1 MNRHPSPESAPS
13 ADDLVTRLVGGLSAD
28 RLRQLAAA
36 RRATAPAAPAA
47 PEPAPGPVDV
57 TRPHALSFAQRRLWF
72 LDRMHPGAVTY
83 NMPVAYDITGELD
96 TAALRGALQLIQD
109 RHAALRT
116 RFLEQDGEG
125 VALVTAPAH
134 LALPQRDLTRLPV
147 ARREEAARD
156 VLRMAAQEPFDLR
169 EGPVFRVLL
178 VRLARTRHVLLSM
191 MHHIVSDGWSMAVYE
206 RELVANYTALHTGS
220 RPEPAAPPLG
230 YADHA
235 ARQLERSRGADF
247 RARVEDWRA
256 RLSPLPEPL
265 ELPTD
270 LPRPERPTGR
280 GGLVELTVPA
290 DLRDALRHYASS
302 RGASLAM
309 VMLGLLQYVLA
320 RQSGQDHVCVGMPVA
335 GREDRQSEAVIG
347 LFINLLPISARI
359 RPDTSLRTLLDQVRD
374 EALYSYAHQDVPFD
388 MLTEA
393 LDLPR
398 RLDRSPV
405 FQVLFAMQNTP
416 RQRTADDPAQPS
428 FRRREVPVGQAKFEL
443 SFEFGGDGDSD
454 GLWGTVEYS
463 TDLFTRD
470 TVVELG
476 DRYLTLLREAL
487 AAPDTAALDSLPF
500 VARDRLPGALGLED
514 PPDDLVVLPATAGA
528 CTAVTE
534 LTGPWSPDAWR
545 EAVGEARR
553 RHRSLRVR
561 ARSLTR
567 LRESALYTWTEPGEP
582 HVSVVP
588 DGQAPVADGP
598 AALLRATAVTAPTDA
613 HGDPAVGITLLRG
626 PGEGMYAV
634 LSGPA
639 TVWDEGTA
647 REVAEELGVRYRKLR
662 DGGSSQDSGSPRGD
676 GSAPVFAPLPATA
689 TPQVAPVVAAPS
701 LPLPPDA
708 GHTGRALSY
717 CVLTARQWQ
726 DLQHHSVGE
735 GITPARL
742 LSGLFGYLAGACSR
756 ATEPFAVYG
765 TGTDVSLPDIPLSDG
780 PITDGPVADC
790 LVADGLVLPWSDDG
804 VRGSV
809 ADTLRAWAAP
819 APAHHRAR
827 EAEEHAVRLEFA
839 LVPGP
844 TAPSV
849 WVASPVAP
857 GTARLRAEPLSD
869 GGLRLLLDDA
879 TGFLAGLRLPE
890 RLRGLTEALVTGDH
904 TAWEELPLVLPDEE
918 SLWHDVLNRAEIP
931 ARATASASSLTRL
944 FAEQVAARPHATAV
958 SHGPRS
964 LTYGVLAARVDA
976 VAGALRPALDRHKG
990 PRRVAVCAERGI
1002 DLIVS
1007 LLAVLRAGAAYVPL
1021 DPLFP
1026 AARTALIVAD
1036 AEPALVITEDA
1047 LRERFADAG
1056 VPVRTL
1062 AELESGAAPA
1072 PGPLPADQDPAYV
1085 IYTSGTTGRPK
1096 GVAVAHAHVVRLFG
1110 ATRHWFGFGSDDVWT
1125 LFHSYAFDFSVWEIW
1140 GALLHGGR
1148 LVVVDET
1155 VARDPARFLD
1165 LLAAEQVT
1173 FLNQTP
1179 SAFAQ
1184 LVREEA
1190 GRTEPPELA
1199 LRTVVFG
1206 GEALDFA
1213 ALRPWTD
1220 RHGLAAPELVNMYGI
1235 TETTVHVTHH
1245 RVTAA
1250 DLTGGRS
1257 VVGVPIPDLQT
1268 WVVDPHGRLLPPG
1281 VAGEL
1286 WVGGRGVALGYV
1298 RRPVLTAE
1306 RFVPDRLAREPL
1318 PGARLYRSGD
1328 LARLLPQGRLEYLG
1342 RIDHQVKIRGYR
1354 IELGEI
1360 EACLS
1365 AQPGVAERIVLAV
1378 GESSE
1383 NRQLVAWVVPAP
1395 GAVLDTDRL
1404 REALADRLP
1413 GYMVP
1418 ARFVVLDALPL
1429 TSNGKTDRRRLPLP
1443 EETAPDGH
1451 REPRTATERV
1461 LLGLWAEV
1469 LGRTAVAPDANF
1481 FHLGGHSMLAVRLAA
1496 LIRASFGADLPLSV
1510 LFTHQTPASLA
1521 AWLERQTR
1529 AEQSERVPS
1538 EPVLVPV
1545 RRAPDSSVVP
1555 LFAVHPGAGGVL
1567 CYQPLAEALGG
1578 DQPFYGI
1585 RCYGHQPGERPFET
1599 LAAMAEHYCA
1609 LVRRAHPT
1617 GPYRLI
1623 GHSLGGV
1630 VAWEMARRLQAEG
1643 HEVAL
1648 LALLDTYLPGALGET
1663 RSSPA
1668 LIVENLLG
1676 RPVDLADDDL
1686 VGLSDEEQVDAAL
1699 DRLARDSRGGPG
1711 GAGLDRPLLLRHLRM
1726 LKDNLR
1732 LCAEHPMDEGPPFRG
1747 PVLYA
1752 AARGNAAV
1760 ASVPELWRPYV
1771 DGTVNVVPVAGDH
1784 EGMLRAEGARD
1795 VAAAVVRGPV
1805 VLGAQAVDAQA
1816 IAPTHP
1822 KDAR

>member
-1 MNRHPSPESAPS
+1 MNRPTSPGSAPG
-13 ADDLVTRLVGGLSAD
+13 ADDLVNRLVGGLSAE

-36 RRATAPAAPAA
+36 RRANAPAASAA
-47 PEPAPGPVDV
+47 PAPAPGPGPVDV

-96 TAALRGALQLIQD
+96 TGALRDALQLIQD

-125 VALVTAPAH
+125 VASVTAPTY
-134 LALPQRDLTRLPV
+134 LALPLRDLSRLPV
-147 ARREEAARD
+147 DRREEAARD
-156 VLRMAAQEPFDLR
+156 VLRTAAQEPFDLR

-178 VRLARTRHVLLSM
+178 VRLDRTRHVLLSM
-191 MHHIVSDGWSMAVYE
+191 MHHIVSDGWSMAVFE
-206 RELVANYTALHTGS
+206 RELVADYAALRAGS
-220 RPEPAAPPLG
+220 GPEPAAPPLA

-247 RARVEDWRA
+247 RARVEEWRA

-265 ELPTD
+265 ELPVD

-290 DLRDALRHYASS
+290 DLRDALRQYASS

-309 VMLGLLQYVLA
+309 IMLGLLQYVLA
-320 RQSGQDHVCVGMPVA
+320 RQSGQNHVCVGIPVA
-335 GREDRQSEAVIG
+335 GREDRRSEAVIG
-347 LFINLLPISARI
+347 LFINLLPIAARI
-359 RPDTSLRTLLDQVRD
+359 GPDPSLRTLLDQVRD
-374 EALYSYAHQDVPFD
+374 EALYAYAHQDVPFD
-388 MLTEA
+388 VLTEA

-398 RLDRSPV
+398 RLDRAPV

-443 SFEFGGDGDSD
+443 SFEFGDADGG
-454 GLWGTVEYS
+454 GLWGAVEYS

-470 TVVELG
+470 TVVELA

-487 AAPDTAALDSLPF
+487 AAPDTVALDSLPF
-500 VARDRLPGALGLED
+500 VARDRLPGALGLTD
-514 PPDDLVVLPATAGA
+514 PPDDLVVLPATAGI
-528 CTAVTE
+528 CTAVVE
-534 LTGPWSPDAWR
+534 LDGPWSPAAWR

-553 RHRSLRVR
+553 RHRGLRVR

-588 DGQAPVADGP
+588 DGRAAVADGP
-598 AALLRATAVTAPTDA
+598 AALLRGTAVTAPADA
-613 HGDPAVGITLLRG
+613 DGGLAVGITLLRG

-647 REVAEELGVRYRKLR
+647 RQVAEELGPRYRELR
-662 DGGSSQDSGSPRGD
+662 DGGSSLDD
-676 GSAPVFAPLPATA
+676 GP
-689 TPQVAPVVAAPS
+689 APVVAIRPATTARPTAPVAGAL

-708 GHTGRALSY
+708 GRTGRALSH

-726 DLQHHSVGE
+726 DLQHHCAGE
-735 GITPARL
+735 DITPARF
-742 LSGLFGYLAGACSR
+742 LSGLFGYLAGVCSR
-756 ATEPFAVYG
+756 ATASFAVYG
-765 TGTDVSLPDIPLSDG
+765 TGTDASLPDG
-780 PITDGPVADC
+780 PGADC
-790 LVADGLVLPWSDDG
+790 VVLPWSDDG
-804 VRGSV
+804 VHGGV
-809 ADTLRAWAAP
+809 ADALRAWPAP
-819 APAHHRAR
+819 APARDRAPDT
-827 EAEEHAVRLEFA
+827 EQHAVRLEFA
-839 LVPGP
+839 LVPGA

-849 WVASPVAP
+849 WVTPPQAP

-890 RLRGLTEALVTGDH
+890 RLRGLTEALVTGGL

-918 SLWHDVLNRAEIP
+918 SLWHDVLNRAELP
-931 ARATASASSLTRL
+931 AGATASASSLSRL
-944 FAEQVAARPHATAV
+944 FAERAAARPHATAV
-958 SHGPRS
+958 SHGPNS
-964 LTYGVLAARVDA
+964 LTYGELAARVDA
-976 VAGALRPALDRHKG
+976 VAGALRPALDRHEG

-1026 AARTALIVAD
+1026 AARTALIIED

-1047 LRERFADAG
+1047 LRERFAQAG

-1062 AELESGAAPA
+1062 AELESGTAPA
-1072 PGPLPADQDPAYV
+1072 PGPLPAGQDPAYV
-1085 IYTSGTTGRPK
+1085 IYTSGTTGKPK

-1148 LVVVDET
+1148 LVVVDAT
-1155 VARDPARFLD
+1155 TARDPARFLD
-1165 LLAAEQVT
+1165 LLAAEKVT

-1190 GRTEPPELA
+1190 GRAEPPELA

-1213 ALRPWTD
+1213 ALRTWTD
-1220 RHGLAAPELVNMYGI
+1220 RHGLAVPELVNMYGI

-1298 RRPVLTAE
+1298 RRPELTAE

-1328 LARLLPQGRLEYLG
+1328 LARLLPQGQLEYLG

-1378 GESSE
+1378 GESAE
-1383 NRQLVAWVVPAP
+1383 TRRLVAWVVPAP
-1395 GAVLDTDRL
+1395 GAVLDGDRL

-1443 EETAPDGH
+1443 EETASDGH

-1496 LIRASFGADLPLSV
+1496 RVRASFGVDLPLSV
-1510 LFTHQTPASLA
+1510 LFTHQTPAALA
-1521 AWLERQTR
+1521 SWLERETR
-1529 AEQSERVPS
+1529 AEQGARTSS

-1545 RRAPDSSVVP
+1545 RRASDSAAVP

-1567 CYQPLAEALGG
+1567 CYQPLAEALGA
-1578 DQPFYGI
+1578 DHSFYGI

-1599 LAAMAEHYCA
+1599 LAAMADHYCA
-1609 LVRRAHPT
+1609 LVRRAHPA

-1630 VAWEMARRLQAEG
+1630 IAWEMARRLQAEG
-1643 HEVAL
+1643 HEVSL

-1663 RSSPA
+1663 RASPA

-1676 RPVDLADDDL
+1676 RPVDLADEDL
-1686 VGLSDEEQVDAAL
+1686 VGLSDEEQVDVAL
-1699 DRLARDSRGGPG
+1699 GRLAPESRGGPG

-1752 AARGNAAV
+1752 AARGNTAV
-1760 ASVPELWRPYV
+1760 ASVPEQWGPYV
-1771 DGTVNVVPVAGDH
+1771 DGPVQVVPVAGSH
-1784 EGMLRAEGARD
+1784 ESMLRAEGARD
-1795 VAAAVVRGPV
+1795 VAAALLRGPAV
-1805 VLGAQAVDAQA
+1805 HGAQAVDAQA
-1816 IAPTHP
+1816 ITATHP
-1822 KDAR
+1822 EDAR